1 MLTENVIK
9 MAERG
14 SSPTK
19 KQIDFINKLREA
31 SGEREETVSKFLKE
45 RDKNDIQ
52 ELSIPETSDLIDA
65 LKKIKVEGE
74 TLSAG
79 FATGKQISFLTNLQ
93 DTEERRTAAR
103 DYLKN
108 LGKDSVNELS
118 INEASELIDTLM
130 KMPRGERL
138 DASEMGPTAKQIKFI
153 QSLQKNPNGSGI
165 VSAHLKKLKKE
176 SLEELTRK
184 EASDLIEKLK
194 S

>member
-1 MLTENVIK
+1 

-31 SGEREETVSKFLKE
+31 SSEREETLQEFLRSREKSGVE
-45 RDKNDIQ
+45 
-52 ELSIPETSDLIDA
+52 ELTVPETSDLIDA

-74 TLSAG
+74 VTGGG

-93 DTEERRTAAR
+93 DTEERRDAAR

-108 LGKDSVNELS
+108 LGKESVNELA

-130 KMPRGERL
+130 HMPRGERL
-138 DASEMGPTAKQIKFI
+138 DASEMSPTSKQIKFI
-153 QSLQKNPNGSGI
+153 QSLQKTPNGSGTA
-165 VSAHLKKLKKE
+165 SAFLKKLGKGT
-176 SLEELTRK
+176 LEELTRK
-184 EASDLIEKLK
+184 EASELIEKLK
-194 S
+194 ASP

>member
-1 MLTENVIK
+1 MKTQYVIE

-19 KQIDFINKLREA
+19 KQIDFINKLRGA
-31 SGEREETVSKFLKE
+31 SEEREEAVSVFLKE
-45 RDKNDIQ
+45 RDKRDIE
-52 ELSIPETSDLIDA
+52 ELSVPETSDLIDA

-74 TLSAG
+74 VMSG
-79 FATGKQISFLTNLQ
+79 GYATGKQISFLTNLQ
-93 DTEERRTAAR
+93 DTEERRTKAKE
-103 DYLKN
+103 YLDN
-108 LGKDSVNELS
+108 LGKVSVNELS

-138 DASEMGPTAKQIKFI
+138 DASEMGPTSKQIKFI
-153 QSLQKNPNGSGI
+153 QSLARNNNGTEI
-165 VSAHLKKLKKE
+165 VSSHLKKLKKE

-184 EASDLIEKLK
+184 EASELIEKLK

>member
-31 SGEREETVSKFLKE
+31 SGEREETVSKFLKDK
-45 RDKNDIQ
+45 DKNDIQ

-93 DTEERRTAAR
+93 DTEERRSAAR

-138 DASEMGPTAKQIKFI
+138 DASEMGPTSKQIKFI

-165 VSAHLKKLKKE
+165 VSAHLKKLKKGT
-176 SLEELTRK
+176 LEELTRK